1 MAEYPLK
8 LDLNKLKE
16 EMHLSDEVIE
26 ASRFSKEDL
35 QTIYQDYVEHRLDE
49 LEELKNRFVSQYIVS
64 AKNLPFHSYS
74 GRVKDP
80 YHLIEK
86 IIRKRSTNDVKY
98 GDMLASDYYK
108 YITDL
113 IGCRILL
120 VYKRDWEK
128 VHNHLT
134 SFFPNDAS
142 RYIDCN
148 HFASSYDA
156 ADASTSHP
164 YMAEPPVAHTRLGD
178 PEIYQNKLK
187 VLNNHYYRSLHY
199 VLRYGTYYVEIQVRT
214 LFDEAWGEVDH
225 DVLYPYH
232 KSDKVLVGFS
242 QLLNRVAG
250 TGDEMS
256 AYFKDVLLPERPI
269 EKSSPLDVPR
279 QPAQTL
285 TGPPSLGRTSQSHSS
300 AMPLSASPGG
310 ATPGEILGITLYGD
324 LGKIE
329 GEA

>member
-1 MAEYPLK
+1 MYPPDLDMNILK
-8 LDLNKLKE
+8 G
-16 EMHLSDEVIE
+16 EMNLSDELIN
-26 ASRFSKEDL
+26 ASRFSTEDL
-35 QTIYQDYVEHRLDE
+35 QTIYKDYVNNRLDV
-49 LEELKNRFVSQYIVS
+49 LEELKNRFVSQYIVP
-64 AKNLPFHSYS
+64 AKDLPLHSYN

-86 IIRKRSTNDVKY
+86 IIRKRNTNDAKY
-98 GDMLASDYYK
+98 SNMLVSDYYK

-120 VYKRDWEK
+120 VYKRDWES
-128 VHNHLT
+128 VHNYLT
-134 SFFPNDAS
+134 EHFPNDTS

-156 ADASTSHP
+156 ADASVSQP
-164 YMAEPPVAHTRLGD
+164 YMAEPPVAHIRLGD

-199 VLRYGTYYVEIQVRT
+199 VLRYGAYYVEIQVRT

-250 TGDEMS
+250 AGDEMS
-256 AYFKDVLLPERPI
+256 TYFKEILLPERPI
-269 EKSSPLDVPR
+269 QNGPPLDVPI
-279 QPAQTL
+279 QPTQNLIVSSYLNSTSRTSAV
-285 TGPPSLGRTSQSHSS
+285 PPSSIPSGS
-300 AMPLSASPGG
+300 
-310 ATPGEILGITLYGD
+310 TPEEILGFTLYGD
-324 LGKIE
+324 LGKT
-329 GEA
+329 GEEA